1 MSRIGKKPIPVP
13 SGVEVNISG
22 HSVSIKGPKGTLRR
36 EFPPEVKITKDKD
49 HLQCSI
55 PENSEKPV
63 RAKYG
68 LVRSLLA
75 NMVQGVTKGYTR
87 ELEVVGLGYKVKA
100 EGAKVT
106 FNIGYSHPVTFEPP
120 KDVTLKVEPGV
131 KQPGGLD
138 VAARVIVT
146 GIDKEK
152 VGQVAADIRG
162 IKPPCHYK
170 GTGIRYAGEQVRIKE
185 GKKLAA

>member
-1 MSRIGKKPIPVP
+1 MSRIGKKPITIPT
-13 SGVEVNISG
+13 GVEVTITG
-22 HSVSIKGPKGTLRR
+22 HSVAIKGPKGTLRR
-36 EFPPEVKITKDKD
+36 EFPAEVKIAKEKD
-49 HLQCSI
+49 HLVCSI
-55 PENSEKPV
+55 PPESDKAV
-63 RAKYG
+63 RAKFG
-68 LVRSLLA
+68 LVRSLLN
-75 NMVQGVTKGYTR
+75 NMVIGVTKGFTR

-100 EGAKVT
+100 EGPKVT
-106 FNIGYSHPVTFEPP
+106 FNIGYSHPVVFEPP
-120 KDVTLKVEPGV
+120 KEVSLKVEPGA

-146 GIDKEK
+146 GIDKQM
-152 VGQVAADIRG
+152 VGQVAADIRA